1 MTMRHPETDAIRLQ
15 TKSGAQQERSVPIY
29 ATSSFLFDSAE
40 HAAALFAEEQQ
51 GNIYSRYANPNCDE
65 FITKLVRLENAEDGL
80 ATASGM
86 AAVWVSLATFL
97 NSGDHLVAARSLF
110 GSTHQIL
117 TQILPRWGIRHTL
130 VDIDRPEQ
138 FEQAI
143 EPQTRMI
150 LIETPSNPALD
161 LIDIGQLAEV
171 AGRHDLLLNVDNTFA
186 TPSLQQPLELGANIV
201 THSATK
207 FLDGQG
213 RVLGGAVLA
222 SRTLVDKMR
231 FFYRHTGPSLSP
243 FHAWLISK
251 SMETLAIRVERHCT
265 SALSVAEWLEEQP
278 AVTNVRYPF
287 LPSHPQYEL
296 AQRQMSKGG
305 ALIAFELRGG
315 IDAGRDF
322 INALQLISHT
332 ANLGDARSIVTHPAS
347 TTHSKLSEEEQRA
360 VGITPGLVRIS
371 VGLEHAADI
380 QDDLEQA
387 LQSSSNPTRSP
398 SSGTEAR

>member
-15 TKSGAQQERSVPIY
+15 TKSGAQQEHSVPIY